1 MSAHAHIPAAA
12 DPAAAET
19 PALRFVQEPVH
30 PNDEGNILL
39 TLRERGFATISNVFE
54 RDSVDGFLAQVTAS
68 VTAKE
73 TWWHP
78 YEVPEDC
85 ALTIHPTRAPRLR
98 QMLRRAFSP
107 IAPGPHVGLVSSG
120 WIVRPHSPDP
130 KVVHDWHKDGD
141 HLVLG
146 CRDGHYDYPS
156 VIHAVM
162 YFTDMTPAH
171 GPTYVI
177 PRSHRDP
184 KLSPHAGT
192 PDEAFLP
199 QKGDVVLWDQRTWHR
214 GSARTV
220 PGLRMMAIHCFYPL
234 PTAIN
239 SVPTMSP
246 AQRQALAAATDPI
259 DQLMYGGTWG

>member
-1 MSAHAHIPAAA
+1 MNAPAPIPFAVAA
-12 DPAAAET
+12 

-39 TLRERGFATISNVFE
+39 TLREQGFATIGNVFA
-54 RDSVDGFLAQVTAS
+54 RDSVDAFLAQLTAL
-68 VTAKE
+68 VRPTGI
-73 TWWHP
+73 WWSPLEIPHDTP
-78 YEVPEDC
+78 MS
-85 ALTIHPTRAPRLR
+85 IHPTRAPRLR
-98 QMLRRAFSP
+98 QLLRRVFNP
-107 IAPGPHVGLVSSG
+107 VTPGPHVGLAPLG
-120 WIVRPHSPDP
+120 WVVRPHDPDP
-130 KVVHDWHKDGD
+130 KIVHDWHKDGD
-141 HLVLG
+141 HQVVG

-156 VIHAVM
+156 FIHAVM

-184 KLSPHAGT
+184 KLSPYAGSAEM
-192 PDEAFLP
+192 PFLP

-220 PGLRMMAIHCFYPL
+220 PGMRIAAIFCFYPL
-234 PTAIN
+234 PTAVD

-246 AQRQALAAATDPI
+246 AQRQALAEATDPV
-259 DQLMYGGTWG
+259 DQLMYGGPWGAARG